1 MPESSSLSA
10 TRSDW
15 SLPAHYQIRASLGE
29 GGFGEVL
36 EAWDD
41 KLHRSVAIKH
51 LKNIDDA
58 GHSARLLQEA
68 RMAASLRHAAF
79 VKVFALEEGQG
90 GQAIVMELVP
100 GQTLK
105 QALAQGRLGEAEVL
119 SIVRQIAEAMR
130 EAHDSG
136 LVHGDLKPSN
146 LMVEPS
152 GQVRI
157 LDFGLAAQADPQAT
171 TSLLQADPQ
180 GTIAYMAP
188 ERLLG
193 SPLRPQSDIYALG
206 VILYELLTGARPF
219 AELNGLALAAAHM
232 QSGSNHWR
240 YPEHMS
246 TSLVQL
252 VRAMTA
258 PAESRL
264 ASMRQVSESLA
275 PLSEAAAIRLPL
287 AQPQTAL
294 SRPGSGLLWLRRQRR
309 VLMAGGLLLAG
320 LGGVWLAAPHLPS
333 MAELAEVARP
343 YSEAE
348 EMRRGLLALTLWD
361 RPGSLD
367 EASQRFSRVLK
378 HSPNNAA
385 AVAGMALT
393 YSGRYAADDQDEIW
407 LQKGTAAAQRALS
420 LNGQLAISHAAQGEV
435 LNMQGKYE
443 LALAAFERALAL
455 DPECFS
461 AMQGKVEALV
471 QLRRYD
477 TALRSAM
484 EYLRRFPQERIFADQ
499 IGTIHYAQ
507 AHYKE
512 AEQAFRQSI
521 QIQPDSVFAYANLS
535 AVLASQNR
543 QDDALH
549 VLQQGLQIRPSAWLY
564 GNLGNV
570 LFLNGDYLGAV
581 AAFEAAVAPGK
592 GKPEDYLGWANLG
605 DTLLWLP
612 GRADDA
618 RKAYLRASELL
629 APRLARSPDDVTLVS
644 RMGLYFARV
653 GDKRRC
659 LDLMRHALALA
670 PGNPSLQFRAGL
682 AFELIGERQQA
693 LAALAQAVKLGYPVK
708 FIEATPEL
716 VSLRHDPAYIR

>member
-15 SLPAHYQIRASLGE
+15 PLPAHYQVRARLGE

-100 GQTLK
+100 GLTLK
-105 QALAQGRLGEAEVL
+105 QALAQGRPSEAEAL
-119 SIVRQIAEAMR
+119 SMVRQVAEAMR
-130 EAHDSG
+130 EAHESG

-232 QSGSNHWR
+232 QSGSDHWR
-240 YPEHMS
+240 YPEQMPPA
-246 TSLVQL
+246 LVQL
-252 VRAMTA
+252 VRTMTA
-258 PAESRL
+258 PPELRL
-264 ASMRQVSESLA
+264 QSMQQVCE
-275 PLSEAAAIRLPL
+275 R
-287 AQPQTAL
+287 
-294 SRPGSGLLWLRRQRR
+294 
-309 VLMAGGLLLAG
+309 LAG
-320 LGGVWLAAPHLPS
+320 LAGAPLDSVPMQLSAPAAARPARSRGQRALIAVAVLLFSLGGAWLAAPYLPS
-333 MAELAEVARP
+333 WAQVTQAARP
-343 YSEAE
+343 YSEAV
-348 EMRRGLLALTLWD
+348 EMQQGLQALSLWD

-367 EASQRFSRVLK
+367 EATRRFSRVLD

-385 AVAGMALT
+385 AVAGTAMTYALRHAT
-393 YSGRYAADDQDEIW
+393 DEQDEVW
-407 LQKGTAAAQRALS
+407 LRKGEAAAQLAMS
-420 LNGQLAISHAAQGEV
+420 LNGQLALSHVAQGDV
-435 LNMQGKYE
+435 LIEQGKYA

-455 DPECFS
+455 DPENLF
-461 AMQGKVEALV
+461 ALKGRVGALRQLHRDDEAL
-471 QLRRYD
+471 QAAQRNLQ
-477 TALRSAM
+477 
-484 EYLRRFPQERIFADQ
+484 RFPGERIFADQ
-499 IGTIHYAQ
+499 IGTIYYGQARYA
-507 AHYKE
+507 E
-512 AEQAFRQSI
+512 AEQAFRHSLQL
-521 QIQPDSVFAYANLS
+521 QPDSVFAYANLS
-535 AVLASQNR
+535 AVLLSENR
-543 QDDALH
+543 QDEALH
-549 VLQQGLQIRPSAWLY
+549 VLQQGLQVRPTAWLY
-564 GNLGNV
+564 GNLGNA
-570 LFLNGDYLGAV
+570 LFMQGDYVGAV
-581 AAFEAAVAPGK
+581 AAFEAAVSPQRGNPA
-592 GKPEDYLGWANLG
+592 DYLGWANLA
-605 DTLLWLP
+605 DTLLWIP

-618 RKAYLRASELL
+618 RRAYLHATELL
-629 APRLARSPDDVTLVS
+629 APRLQRAPDDVTLVS
-644 RMGLYFARV
+644 RMALYYARA
-653 GDKRRC
+653 GDKAHC
-659 LDLMRHALALA
+659 LALLKHALALA
-670 PGNPSLQFRAGL
+670 PANPSLLFRAGL
-682 AFELIGERQQA
+682 AFELVGERQQA
-693 LAALAQAVKLGYPVK
+693 LAALAQAVKLGYPAK

-716 VSLRHDPAYIR
+716 MALRRDPAYGQ